1 MSNLSSTLSY
11 KLAGSAIV
19 VLRGLNLLGFK
30 GCCSSLRNIS
40 IALEIVDEELINRLA
55 NAVTHLLEHLRSPLC
70 SSEELNII
78 ALFGALSATLALE
91 LPLHHVLAA
100 DAAVRV
106 VDGHGEGLEPD
117 D

>member
-1 MSNLSSTLSY
+1 MEKPTHAAADKVKAQVGSSEDPKLLRSTVKTLVASE
-11 KLAGSAIV
+11 
-19 VLRGLNLLGFK
+19 R
-30 GCCSSLRNIS
+30 
-40 IALEIVDEELINRLA
+40 
-55 NAVTHLLEHLRSPLC
+55 TSPLC

-91 LPLHHVLAA
+91 LPLHHVRAA